1 MVSIMD
7 SDMREWTWRLTGGR
21 VGAIKGGK
29 SGCGSFVLRKIW
41 WPLWP
46 HGSRL
51 KQKASF
57 ESEELLIE
65 LSYMSFQNL
74 GLSDSVVHGVQRM
87 GYVDPSPIQLRAIPL
102 ILSGRDLI
110 ASAQTGTGK
119 TAAFGL
125 PLLSL
130 LDSPRATAPLPDP

>member
-1 MVSIMD
+1 
-7 SDMREWTWRLTGGR
+7 
-21 VGAIKGGK
+21 
-29 SGCGSFVLRKIW
+29 
-41 WPLWP
+41 
-46 HGSRL
+46 
-51 KQKASF
+51 
-57 ESEELLIE
+57 
-65 LSYMSFQNL
+65 MSFQNL
-74 GLSDSVVHGVQRM
+74 GLSEALVHGVQRM

-130 LDSPRATAPLPDP
+130 LDSRKRSFTLSNSRAHPRAGDAGGDGLPRLCQIYAY

>member
-1 MVSIMD
+1 
-7 SDMREWTWRLTGGR
+7 
-21 VGAIKGGK
+21 
-29 SGCGSFVLRKIW
+29 
-41 WPLWP
+41 
-46 HGSRL
+46 
-51 KQKASF
+51 
-57 ESEELLIE
+57 
-65 LSYMSFQNL
+65 MSFQNL

-130 LDSPRATAPLPDP
+130 LDSPREHPRCLILEPTRELAMQVETAFRDFARFMHVQVALIHGGVGYGKQLEALEPGAT